1 MALSVNAAKAFCK
14 EHNIKGLDIRSTTSI
29 RVIIRVDNQLYRLRV
44 KDTDTSKMG
53 LFKAAE
59 LAKEYKQLAKYN
71 FDDFLRL
78 TSKSSNVDEYY
89 MAKYI
94 STFLE
99 IKCHKLASCTYKN
112 YVRKIKKHITPK
124 FKDSCV
130 KQLTPLDVERWVSID
145 LAYLSDKTVKELL
158 SLLTQIINIAQL
170 DGAIDKNPIDSL
182 KASKALKLRA
192 SLSQPDPF
200 SQSEMHQMAVIETQR
215 KSEQNMVLF
224 NCYAG
229 LRLSEL
235 MALSWEDIDL
245 VRNVIH
251 VQRAVVERDYK
262 TPKTESSV
270 RSVELLPKA
279 REVLL
284 RQQMLRASP
293 ISIISVTQPDNRSQ
307 KRQEVSFVFFD
318 SRTGLALSHDNQF
331 RNVTYKKLL
340 IKSGVRLRGINQTRH
355 TYASH
360 LISAGLPLAWVA
372 RQMGHNSIKMIEKH
386 YSKWLLTNNEN
397 MVNMASNAF

>member
-1 MALSVNAAKAFCK
+1 MILSTEAAKAFCK
-14 EHNIKGLDIRSTTSI
+14 VHSLKGLDIRSTTSI
-29 RVIIRVDNQLYRLRV
+29 RVIIRIDNQLYRIRV
-44 KDTDTSKMG
+44 KDVNTSKIG
-53 LFKAAE
+53 LFRAAE

-78 TSKSSNVDEYY
+78 TLKPNCVDEIY

-94 STFLE
+94 DTFLE
-99 IKCHKLASCTYKN
+99 IKRHKVASFTYKN
-112 YVRKIKKHITPK
+112 YARKIKKHVSPK
-124 FKDSCV
+124 FKDLCV
-130 KQLTPLDVERWVSID
+130 KQLTPLDIEKWISID

-158 SLLTQIINIAQL
+158 SLLTQIITIAQL
-170 DGAIDKNPIDSL
+170 EGAIDKNPLDSL
-182 KASKALKLRA
+182 KAAKTIKLRA
-192 SLSQPDPF
+192 SLCQPDPF
-200 SQSEMHQMAVIETQR
+200 SQSEIHQIALIDTQR

-224 NCYAG
+224 NCYTG

-235 MALSWEDIDL
+235 MALAWEDIDL
-245 VRNVIH
+245 DRNVIH

-270 RSVELLPKA
+270 RVVELLPKA

-284 RQQMLRASP
+284 RQRILRSP
-293 ISIISVTQPDNRSQ
+293 AISTISITQPDNRSQ
-307 KRQEVSFVFFD
+307 KQQDVSFIFFD

-331 RNVTYKKLL
+331 RNVTYKKMLV
-340 IKSGVRLRGINQTRH
+340 KCGVRLRGINQTRH

-386 YSKWLLTNNEN
+386 YSKWLPTNNDS
-397 MVNMASNAF
+397 MLKMASNAF

>member
-1 MALSVNAAKAFCK
+1 MKLSIKDAKNFCK
-14 EHNIKGLDIRSTTSI
+14 EFKIKNLDIRAENSI
-29 RVIIRVDNQLYRLRV
+29 RAVIRVNKQLYRILIHDV
-44 KDTDTSKMG
+44 DSSKKG
-53 LFKAAE
+53 LLKASEKTEE
-59 LAKEYKQLAKYN
+59 LKQLAKYN
-71 FDDFLRL
+71 PEEFFLLASRTQRNSDRL
-78 TSKSSNVDEYY
+78 FGEY
-89 MAKYI
+89 I
-94 STFLE
+94 ETFLD
-99 IKCHKLASCTYKN
+99 IKRHKLASCTYKN
-112 YVRKIKKHITPK
+112 YVRKITKHITPK
-124 FKDSCV
+124 FKNFCV
-130 KQLTPLDVERWVSID
+130 TQLKPLDIEKWVAID

-170 DGAIDKNPIDSL
+170 DGAIDKNPIEQL
-182 KASKALKLRA
+182 KASKVLKLRA

-200 SQSEMHQMAVIETQR
+200 SQFEINQIALIDTPR
-215 KSEQNMVLF
+215 KSEQNMLLF

-235 MALSWEDIDL
+235 MALAWEDIDL

-279 REVLL
+279 REVLI

-293 ISIISVTQPDNRSQ
+293 ISVISVTQPDNRSQ
-307 KRQEVSFVFFD
+307 KIQEVRFIFFD
-318 SRTGLALSHDNQF
+318 SRSGLALSHDNQF

-360 LISAGLPLAWVA
+360 LISAGLPLAWVSK
-372 RQMGHNSIKMIEKH
+372 QMGHNSIKMIEKH
-386 YSKWLLTNNEN
+386 YAKWLSINNEN
-397 MVNMASNAF
+397 MVKMASNAF